1 MNYHR
6 LKEIDHISYLENE
19 PLSQH
24 TSFKIGGPADLFL
37 IPEDR
42 QALSEVIRIC
52 HEDNIPFFL
61 IGNGSN
67 MLIRDGGYRGVV
79 ISTEK
84 LQGIDIDGERLTAL
98 AGDSLSQIAKVAQQA
113 GLTGLEFASG
123 IPGSLGG
130 GLRMNAGAY
139 DGELKDVVESAEVI
153 FPDGHIETLGAEE
166 LHFGYRHSRFQEELL
181 YMLSATLKLAPGD
194 REAILAKMNDLNQR
208 RRDKQPLEYPSAG
221 STFRRPQ
228 GYFAGKLIQDSGMQ
242 GARVGGAQVSEKHAG
257 FVINRDHA
265 TAQDVLNLIKK
276 VQDAVYD
283 QFGVELKTEV
293 IPIGE
298 DPED

>member
-1 MNYHR
+1 MNYQK
-6 LKEIDHISYLENE
+6 LKEIDNINYIENE
-19 PLSQH
+19 PLAEH

-37 IPEDR
+37 IPEDGK
-42 QALSEVIRIC
+42 ALAEVIRIC
-52 HEDNIPFFL
+52 HEDDIPFFL

-79 ISTEK
+79 VSTEK
-84 LQGIDIDGERLTAL
+84 LQGIDIDGNRLTAQ
-98 AGDSLSQIAKVAQQA
+98 AGDSLASIAKAAQRA
-113 GLTGLEFASG
+113 ELTGLEFASG
-123 IPGSLGG
+123 IPGTLGG

-139 DGELKDVVESAEVI
+139 DGELKDVVESADVI
-153 FPDGHIETLGAEE
+153 FPDGHIETLSADD
-166 LHFGYRHSRFQEELL
+166 LHFGYRHSRFQEEPL
-181 YMLSATLKLAPGD
+181 YMLSATMKLAPGD
-194 REAILAKMNDLNQR
+194 GEAILARMMDLNQR

-228 GYFAGKLIQDSGMQ
+228 GYFAGKLVQDSGMQ
-242 GARVGGAQVSEKHAG
+242 GAMVGGAQVSEKHAG

-265 TAQDVLNLIKK
+265 TAKDVLDLIKK

-298 DPED
+298 DPKD